1 MSKKKWEMK
10 QHSGSSAGV
19 GKALGI
25 GLGAGVVLT
34 VALAAVF
41 AALMDRQLLQESA
54 TGILAMAI
62 LVISAAIGDWCSAKL
77 AGRKPMIMC
86 LLFGGCYLLILLA
99 VTALIFGGKFQGV
112 LVAAAVVIGVSAATG
127 IVSAGGGQRHKR
139 VPKKY
144 RIG

>member
-1 MSKKKWEMK
+1 
-10 QHSGSSAGV
+10 
-19 GKALGI
+19 
-25 GLGAGVVLT
+25 
-34 VALAAVF
+34 
-41 AALMDRQLLQESA
+41 
-54 TGILAMAI
+54 
-62 LVISAAIGDWCSAKL
+62 
-77 AGRKPMIMC
+77 MIMC